1 MDRLEVR
8 DLRDQSVA
16 AIPRPG
22 GIHVVKGVDAGAS
35 GQAMRGT
42 LGRKPESSMEAGL
55 HELMVTRNA
64 LEASRS
70 CFG

>member
-1 MDRLEVR
+1 
-8 DLRDQSVA
+8 
-16 AIPRPG
+16 
-22 GIHVVKGVDAGAS
+22 VKGVDAGAS